1 MREAELHQKDYEAI
15 KAHIISDI
23 WFWIKDRDG
32 STLDVGE
39 RRDIPALVTKYFDEM
54 ESETID
60 ELMVREDKV
69 IAIASSTF
77 DDVNEYDLEEFE
89 VPFLIEVLQS
99 VEDHIELEDGE

>member
-1 MREAELHQKDYEAI
+1 MRKAELHQKDYEAI

-77 DDVNEYDLEEFE
+77 DDVNEYELEEFE

-99 VEDHIELEDGE
+99 VEDHIELEDEE